1 MFYLNCKYEVL
12 FQTIKSMYHHVGFWS
27 TKGTVLLKNIS
38 TAVFLQQKIELRKA
52 TVRMDYINVLCIQS
66 DLERPFN

>member
-1 MFYLNCKYEVL
+1 
-12 FQTIKSMYHHVGFWS
+12 MYHHVGFWI